1 MPREQITLECEECNR
16 RNYTAM
22 KNRRTQPGRVEYKK
36 YCRFCRKHQLHKE
49 TR

>member
-16 RNYTAM
+16 RNYTAT

-36 YCRFCRKHQLHKE
+36 YCRFCRKHQQHKE